1 MPLHDWSRTPA
12 WVFHNFHFGWAVY
25 LKTALNFGSL
35 PPGFVA
41 LLERTEYK
49 FPEYHKNRIVV
60 KRGLGR
66 TLAVIEMVAPDNQH
80 SEPAFNELV
89 TRICGFIDAGIH
101 VLLVD
106 VFPVSAQHPADFHQA
121 IWDRLQTKATASP
134 TESGRFVAAYQA
146 GTERNAFLDLL
157 SVGDALPDMPLF
169 LSDDTYVMVP
179 LEASYQRA
187 WDEMPEVIRAGV
199 LTGEWPTPPDHD

>member
-12 WVFHNFHFGWAVY
+12 WVFHNFYFGWAVY

-49 FPEYHKNRIVV
+49 LPEYHKDRIVV

-89 TRICGFIDAGIH
+89 TRMRDFIDAGIH

-106 VFPVSAQHPADFHQA
+106 VVAPSAQHSWDFHQA
-121 IWDRLQTKATASP
+121 IWDGPTKAAASP
-134 TESGRFVAAYQA
+134 MESGRFAAAYQA
-146 GTERNAFLDLL
+146 GEERNAYIDLL
-157 SVGDALPDMPLF
+157 SVGEPLPNMPLF
-169 LSDDTYVMVP
+169 LTADTYVMVP

-187 WDEMPEVIRAGV
+187 WNEMPDVIRTGV
-199 LTGEWPTPPDHD
+199 LTGEWPGPPG